1 VVKVILPETN
11 SAARTLFRSKP
22 IQNSKQD
29 RILGALFGAAVGD
42 VMGTSIAGVNSDL
55 IKEKYGQWGISA
67 PPYNSFVSHNFQLT
81 LFALDALINC
91 TQRSQKLS
99 IKEITDCLLKCVKEW
114 ENVVNHPNLFHG
126 INHLADKNA
135 VCTDFMKNYPLWRF
149 KRPGAKNKNFD
160 KAELVNPLI
169 LAVLLCA
176 NQKTVQEV
184 FNEFGK
190 SLGHTPIQI
199 DIEAFVSFF
208 SNQETITKQAKIDG
222 LTKMCEKINSSARPD
237 LIGMIAGFEHGAKY
251 GINAFKQIWYLRIDA
266 MNLCEQMG
274 WRTGRAFKSSS

>member
-1 VVKVILPETN
+1 MVKVILPETN

-42 VMGTSIAGVNSDL
+42 VMGSTITGVNSEL

-81 LFALDALINC
+81 LFALDAIINC
-91 TQRSQKLS
+91 TQKSQKLS
-99 IKEITDCLLKCVKEW
+99 IKDIAHCLTKCVKEW
-114 ENVVNHPNLFHG
+114 EKVVNNPNLFHG

-149 KRPGAKNKNFD
+149 KRPGLKNKND
-160 KAELVNPLI
+160 ELAELINPLL

-176 NQKTVQEV
+176 NQKTSQEV
-184 FNEFGK
+184 FNELVI
-190 SLGHTPIQI
+190 SLGKPTLQI
-199 DIEAFVSFF
+199 DTEVFGSLF
-208 SNQETITKQAKIDG
+208 SNQEIITKQAKIDG
-222 LTKMCEKINSSARPD
+222 LNKMCEKINSSSRPD
-237 LIGMIAGFEHGAKY
+237 LMGMIAGFEHGAKY

-274 WRTGRAFKSSS
+274 WRVGRAFKSS

>member
-1 VVKVILPETN
+1 MILPETN

-42 VMGTSIAGVNSDL
+42 VMGSTITGVNSEL

-81 LFALDALINC
+81 LFALDAIINC
-91 TQRSQKLS
+91 TQKSQKLS
-99 IKEITDCLLKCVKEW
+99 IKDIAHCLTKCLKEW
-114 ENVVNHPNLFHG
+114 EKVVNNPNLFHG

-149 KRPGAKNKNFD
+149 KRPGLKNKND
-160 KAELVNPLI
+160 ELAELINPLL

-176 NQKTVQEV
+176 NQKTSQEV
-184 FNEFGK
+184 FNELVI
-190 SLGHTPIQI
+190 SLGKPTLQI
-199 DIEAFVSFF
+199 DTEVFGSLF
-208 SNQETITKQAKIDG
+208 SNQEIITKQAKIDG
-222 LTKMCEKINSSARPD
+222 LNKMCEKINSSSRPD
-237 LIGMIAGFEHGAKY
+237 LMGMIAGFEHGAKY

-274 WRTGRAFKSSS
+274 WRVGRAFKSS

>member
-1 VVKVILPETN
+1 MILPETN

-42 VMGTSIAGVNSDL
+42 VMGSTITGVNSEL
-55 IKEKYGQWGISA
+55 IKEKYGQWGITA

-81 LFALDALINC
+81 LFALDAIINC
-91 TQRSQKLS
+91 TQKSQKLS
-99 IKEITDCLLKCVKEW
+99 IKDIAHCLTKCVKEW
-114 ENVVNHPNLFHG
+114 EKVVNNPNLFHG

-149 KRPGAKNKNFD
+149 KRPGLKNKND
-160 KAELVNPLI
+160 ELAELINPLL

-176 NQKTVQEV
+176 NQKTSQEV
-184 FNEFGK
+184 FNELVI
-190 SLGHTPIQI
+190 SLGKPTIQI
-199 DIEAFVSFF
+199 DTEIFGYLF
-208 SNQETITKQAKIDG
+208 SNQEIITKQAKIDG
-222 LTKMCEKINSSARPD
+222 LNKMCEKINSSSRPD
-237 LIGMIAGFEHGAKY
+237 LMGMIAGFEHGAKY

-274 WRTGRAFKSSS
+274 WRVGRAFKSS

>member
-1 VVKVILPETN
+1 MILPETN

-42 VMGTSIAGVNSDL
+42 VMGSTITGVNSEL

-81 LFALDALINC
+81 LFALDAIINC
-91 TQRSQKLS
+91 TQKSQKLS
-99 IKEITDCLLKCVKEW
+99 IKDIAHCLTKCLKEW
-114 ENVVNHPNLFHG
+114 EKVVNNPNLFHG
-126 INHLADKNA
+126 INHLADKNT

-149 KRPGAKNKNFD
+149 KRPGLKNKND
-160 KAELVNPLI
+160 ELAELVNPML

-176 NQKTVQEV
+176 NQKTSQEV
-184 FNEFGK
+184 FNELVI
-190 SLGHTPIQI
+190 SLGKPTIQI
-199 DIEAFVSFF
+199 DTEIFGSLF
-208 SNQETITKQAKIDG
+208 SNQEIITKQAKIDG
-222 LTKMCEKINSSARPD
+222 LNKMCEKINSSSRPD
-237 LIGMIAGFEHGAKY
+237 LMGMIAGFEHGAKY

-274 WRTGRAFKSSS
+274 WRVGRAFKSS

>member
-1 VVKVILPETN
+1 MILPETN

-42 VMGTSIAGVNSDL
+42 VMGSTITGVNSEL

-81 LFALDALINC
+81 LFALDAIINC
-91 TQRSQKLS
+91 TQKSQKLS
-99 IKEITDCLLKCVKEW
+99 IKDIAHCLTKCVKEW
-114 ENVVNHPNLFHG
+114 EKVVNNPILFHG

-149 KRPGAKNKNFD
+149 KRPGLKNKND
-160 KAELVNPLI
+160 ELAELVNPML

-176 NQKTVQEV
+176 NQKTSQEV
-184 FNEFGK
+184 FNELVI
-190 SLGHTPIQI
+190 SLGKPTIQI
-199 DIEAFVSFF
+199 DTEIFGSLF
-208 SNQETITKQAKIDG
+208 SNQEIITKQAKIDG
-222 LTKMCEKINSSARPD
+222 LNKMCEKINSSSRPD
-237 LIGMIAGFEHGAKY
+237 LMGMIAGFEHGAKY

-274 WRTGRAFKSSS
+274 WRVGRAFKSS

>member
-42 VMGTSIAGVNSDL
+42 VMGSTITGVNSEL

-81 LFALDALINC
+81 LFALDAIINC
-91 TQRSQKLS
+91 TQKSQKLS
-99 IKEITDCLLKCVKEW
+99 IKDIAHCLTKCVKEW
-114 ENVVNHPNLFHG
+114 EKVVNNPNLFHG

-149 KRPGAKNKNFD
+149 KRPGLKNKND
-160 KAELVNPLI
+160 ELAELINPLL

-176 NQKTVQEV
+176 NQKTSQEV
-184 FNEFGK
+184 FNELVI
-190 SLGHTPIQI
+190 SLGKPTLQI
-199 DIEAFVSFF
+199 DTEVFGSLF
-208 SNQETITKQAKIDG
+208 SNQEIITKQAKIDG
-222 LTKMCEKINSSARPD
+222 LNRMCEKINSSSRPD
-237 LIGMIAGFEHGAKY
+237 LMGMIAGFEHGAKY

-274 WRTGRAFKSSS
+274 WRVGRAFKSS

>member
-1 VVKVILPETN
+1 MILPETN

-42 VMGTSIAGVNSDL
+42 VMGSTITGVNSEL

-81 LFALDALINC
+81 LFALDAIINC
-91 TQRSQKLS
+91 TQKSQKLS
-99 IKEITDCLLKCVKEW
+99 IKDIAHCLTKCLKEW
-114 ENVVNHPNLFHG
+114 EKVVNNPNLFHG
-126 INHLADKNA
+126 INHLADKNT

-149 KRPGAKNKNFD
+149 KRPGLKNKND
-160 KAELVNPLI
+160 ELAELVNPML

-176 NQKTVQEV
+176 NQKTSQEV
-184 FNEFGK
+184 FNELVI
-190 SLGHTPIQI
+190 SLGKPTLQI
-199 DIEAFVSFF
+199 DTEVFGSLF
-208 SNQETITKQAKIDG
+208 SNQEIITKQAKIDG
-222 LTKMCEKINSSARPD
+222 LNKMCEKINSSSRPD
-237 LIGMIAGFEHGAKY
+237 LMGMIAGFEHGAKY

-274 WRTGRAFKSSS
+274 WRVGRAFKSS

>member
-1 VVKVILPETN
+1 MILPETN

-42 VMGTSIAGVNSDL
+42 VMGSTITGVNSEL

-81 LFALDALINC
+81 LFALDAIINC

-99 IKEITDCLLKCVKEW
+99 IKDIAHCLTKCVKEW
-114 ENVVNHPNLFHG
+114 EKVVNNPNLFHG

-149 KRPGAKNKNFD
+149 KRPGLKNKND
-160 KAELVNPLI
+160 ELAELVNPLL

-176 NQKTVQEV
+176 NQKTSQEV
-184 FNEFGK
+184 FNELVI
-190 SLGHTPIQI
+190 SLGKPTLQI
-199 DIEAFVSFF
+199 DTEVFGSLF
-208 SNQETITKQAKIDG
+208 SNQEIITKQAKIDG
-222 LTKMCEKINSSARPD
+222 LNKMCEKINSSSRPD
-237 LIGMIAGFEHGAKY
+237 LMGMIAGFEHGAKY

-274 WRTGRAFKSSS
+274 WRVGRAFKSS

>member
-1 VVKVILPETN
+1 MVKVILPETN

-22 IQNSKQD
+22 ILNSKQD

-42 VMGTSIAGVNSDL
+42 VMGSTITGVNSEL

-81 LFALDALINC
+81 LFALDAIINC
-91 TQRSQKLS
+91 TQKSQKLS
-99 IKEITDCLLKCVKEW
+99 IKDIAHCLTKCLKEW
-114 ENVVNHPNLFHG
+114 EKVVNNPNLFHG

-149 KRPGAKNKNFD
+149 KRPGLKNKND
-160 KAELVNPLI
+160 ELAELVNPML

-176 NQKTVQEV
+176 NQKTSQEV
-184 FNEFGK
+184 FNELVI
-190 SLGHTPIQI
+190 SLGKPTLQI
-199 DIEAFVSFF
+199 DTEVFGSLF
-208 SNQETITKQAKIDG
+208 SNQEIITKQAKIDG
-222 LTKMCEKINSSARPD
+222 LNRMCEKINSSSRPD
-237 LIGMIAGFEHGAKY
+237 LMGMIAGFEHGAKY

-274 WRTGRAFKSSS
+274 WRVGRAFKSS

>member
-1 VVKVILPETN
+1 MILPETN

-42 VMGTSIAGVNSDL
+42 VMGSTITGVNSEL

-81 LFALDALINC
+81 LFALDAIINC
-91 TQRSQKLS
+91 TQKSQKLS
-99 IKEITDCLLKCVKEW
+99 IKDIAHCLTKCVKEW
-114 ENVVNHPNLFHG
+114 EKVVNNPNLFHG

-149 KRPGAKNKNFD
+149 KRPGLKNKND
-160 KAELVNPLI
+160 ELAELVNPLL

-176 NQKTVQEV
+176 NQKTSQEV
-184 FNEFGK
+184 FNELVISFGK
-190 SLGHTPIQI
+190 PTLQI
-199 DIEAFVSFF
+199 DTEVFGSLF
-208 SNQETITKQAKIDG
+208 SNQEIITKQAKIDG
-222 LTKMCEKINSSARPD
+222 LNKMCEKINSSSRPD
-237 LIGMIAGFEHGAKY
+237 LMGMIAGFEHGAKY

-274 WRTGRAFKSSS
+274 WRVGRAFKSS

>member
-1 VVKVILPETN
+1 MILPETN

-42 VMGTSIAGVNSDL
+42 VMGSTITGVNSEL

-81 LFALDALINC
+81 LFALDAIINC
-91 TQRSQKLS
+91 TQKSQKLS
-99 IKEITDCLLKCVKEW
+99 IKDIAHCLTKCVKEW
-114 ENVVNHPNLFHG
+114 EKVVNNPNLFHG

-149 KRPGAKNKNFD
+149 KRPGLKNKND
-160 KAELVNPLI
+160 ELAELINPLL

-176 NQKTVQEV
+176 NQKTSQEV
-184 FNEFGK
+184 FNELVI
-190 SLGHTPIQI
+190 SLGKPTLQI
-199 DIEAFVSFF
+199 DTEVFGSLF
-208 SNQETITKQAKIDG
+208 SNQEIITKQAKIVG
-222 LTKMCEKINSSARPD
+222 LNRMCEKINSSSRPD
-237 LIGMIAGFEHGAKY
+237 LMGMIAGFEHGAKY

-274 WRTGRAFKSSS
+274 WRVGRAFKSS

>member
-1 VVKVILPETN
+1 MILPETN

-42 VMGTSIAGVNSDL
+42 VMGSTITGVNSEL

-67 PPYNSFVSHNFQLT
+67 PPYNSFVSHNFQLI
-81 LFALDALINC
+81 LFALDAILNC
-91 TQRSQKLS
+91 TQKSQKLS
-99 IKEITDCLLKCVKEW
+99 IKDIAHCLTKCVKEW
-114 ENVVNHPNLFHG
+114 EKVVNNPNLFHG

-149 KRPGAKNKNFD
+149 KRPGLKNKND
-160 KAELVNPLI
+160 ELAELINPLL

-176 NQKTVQEV
+176 NQKTSQEV
-184 FNEFGK
+184 FNELVI
-190 SLGHTPIQI
+190 SLGKPTIQI
-199 DIEAFVSFF
+199 DTEIFGYLF
-208 SNQETITKQAKIDG
+208 SNQEIITKQAKIDG
-222 LTKMCEKINSSARPD
+222 LNKMCEKINSSSRPD
-237 LIGMIAGFEHGAKY
+237 LMGMIAGFEHGAKY

-274 WRTGRAFKSSS
+274 WRVGRAFKSS

>member
-1 VVKVILPETN
+1 MILPETN

-42 VMGTSIAGVNSDL
+42 VMGSAITGVNSEL

-81 LFALDALINC
+81 LFALDAIINC
-91 TQRSQKLS
+91 TQKSQKLS
-99 IKEITDCLLKCVKEW
+99 IKDIADCLTKCVKEW
-114 ENVVNHPNLFHG
+114 EKVVNNPNLFHG

-149 KRPGAKNKNFD
+149 KRPGSKNRND
-160 KAELVNPLI
+160 ELAELINPLL

-176 NQKTVQEV
+176 NQKTSQEV
-184 FNEFGK
+184 FNELAI
-190 SLGHTPIQI
+190 SLGKPTIHI
-199 DIEAFVSFF
+199 DTEVFGSLF
-208 SNQETITKQAKIDG
+208 SNQEIITKQAKIDG
-222 LTKMCEKINSSARPD
+222 LNKMCEKINSSSRPD
-237 LIGMIAGFEHGAKY
+237 LMGMIAGFEHGAKY

-274 WRTGRAFKSSS
+274 WRVGRAFKSF

>member
-1 VVKVILPETN
+1 MILPETN

-42 VMGTSIAGVNSDL
+42 VMGSTITGVNSEL

-81 LFALDALINC
+81 LFALDAIINC
-91 TQRSQKLS
+91 TQKSQKLS
-99 IKEITDCLLKCVKEW
+99 IKDIAHCLTKCLKEW
-114 ENVVNHPNLFHG
+114 EKVVNNPNLFHG

-149 KRPGAKNKNFD
+149 KRPGLKNKND
-160 KAELVNPLI
+160 ELAELINPLL

-176 NQKTVQEV
+176 NQKTSQEV
-184 FNEFGK
+184 FNELVI
-190 SLGHTPIQI
+190 SLGKPTLQI
-199 DIEAFVSFF
+199 DTEVFGSLF
-208 SNQETITKQAKIDG
+208 SNQEIITKQAKIDG
-222 LTKMCEKINSSARPD
+222 LNRMCEKINSSSRPD
-237 LIGMIAGFEHGAKY
+237 LMGMIAGFEHGAKY

-274 WRTGRAFKSSS
+274 WRVGRAFKSS

>member
-1 VVKVILPETN
+1 MILPETN

-22 IQNSKQD
+22 ILNSKQD

-42 VMGTSIAGVNSDL
+42 VMGYTITGVNSEL
-55 IKEKYGQWGISA
+55 MKEKYGQWGISA

-81 LFALDALINC
+81 LFALDAIINC
-91 TQRSQKLS
+91 TQKSQKLS
-99 IKEITDCLLKCVKEW
+99 IKDIAHCLTKCVKEW
-114 ENVVNHPNLFHG
+114 EKVVNNPNLFHG

-149 KRPGAKNKNFD
+149 KRPGSKNKND
-160 KAELVNPLI
+160 ELAELVNPLL

-176 NQKTVQEV
+176 NQKTSQEV
-184 FNEFGK
+184 LNELVISLGK
-190 SLGHTPIQI
+190 STIQI
-199 DIEAFVSFF
+199 DTEVFGSLF
-208 SNQETITKQAKIDG
+208 SNQEIITKQAKIDG
-222 LTKMCEKINSSARPD
+222 LNKMCEKINSSSRPD
-237 LIGMIAGFEHGAKY
+237 LMGMIAGFEHGAKY

-274 WRTGRAFKSSS
+274 WRVGRAFKSS

>member
-1 VVKVILPETN
+1 MILPETN

-42 VMGTSIAGVNSDL
+42 VMGSTITGVNSEL

-81 LFALDALINC
+81 LFALDAIINC
-91 TQRSQKLS
+91 TQKSQKLS
-99 IKEITDCLLKCVKEW
+99 IKDIAHCLTKCVQEW
-114 ENVVNHPNLFHG
+114 EKVVNNPNLFHG

-149 KRPGAKNKNFD
+149 KRPGLKNKND
-160 KAELVNPLI
+160 ELAELVNPLL

-176 NQKTVQEV
+176 NQKTSQEV
-184 FNEFGK
+184 FNELVI
-190 SLGHTPIQI
+190 SLGKPTIQI
-199 DIEAFVSFF
+199 DTEIFGYLF
-208 SNQETITKQAKIDG
+208 SNQEIITKQAKIDG
-222 LTKMCEKINSSARPD
+222 LNKMCEKINSSSRPD
-237 LIGMIAGFEHGAKY
+237 LLGMIAGFEHGAKY

-274 WRTGRAFKSSS
+274 WRVGRAFKSS

>member
-1 VVKVILPETN
+1 MILPETN

-42 VMGTSIAGVNSDL
+42 VMGSTITGVNSEL

-81 LFALDALINC
+81 LFALDAIINC
-91 TQRSQKLS
+91 TQKSQKLS
-99 IKEITDCLLKCVKEW
+99 IKDIAHCLTKCLKEW
-114 ENVVNHPNLFHG
+114 EKVVNNPNLFHG
-126 INHLADKNA
+126 INHLADKNT

-149 KRPGAKNKNFD
+149 KRPGLKNKND
-160 KAELVNPLI
+160 ELAELVNPML

-176 NQKTVQEV
+176 NQKTSQEV
-184 FNEFGK
+184 FNELVI
-190 SLGHTPIQI
+190 SLGQPTLQI
-199 DIEAFVSFF
+199 DTEVFGSLF
-208 SNQETITKQAKIDG
+208 SNQEIITKQAKIDG
-222 LTKMCEKINSSARPD
+222 LNKMCEKINSSSRPD
-237 LIGMIAGFEHGAKY
+237 LMGMIAGFEHGAKY

-274 WRTGRAFKSSS
+274 WRVGRAFKSS

>member
-1 VVKVILPETN
+1 MILPETN

-42 VMGTSIAGVNSDL
+42 VMGSAITGVNSEL

-81 LFALDALINC
+81 LFALDAIINC
-91 TQRSQKLS
+91 TKKSQKLS
-99 IKEITDCLLKCVKEW
+99 IKDIADCLTKCVKEW
-114 ENVVNHPNLFHG
+114 EKVVNNPNLFHG

-149 KRPGAKNKNFD
+149 KRPGSKNRYD
-160 KAELVNPLI
+160 ELAELINPLL

-176 NQKTVQEV
+176 NQKTSQEV
-184 FNEFGK
+184 FNELVI
-190 SLGHTPIQI
+190 SLGKPTIQI
-199 DIEAFVSFF
+199 DTEVFGSLFG
-208 SNQETITKQAKIDG
+208 NQEIITKQAKIDG
-222 LTKMCEKINSSARPD
+222 LNKMCEKINSSSRPD
-237 LIGMIAGFEHGAKY
+237 LMGMIAGFEHGAKY

-274 WRTGRAFKSSS
+274 WRVGRAFKSS

>member
-1 VVKVILPETN
+1 MILPETN

-42 VMGTSIAGVNSDL
+42 VMGSTITGVNSEL

-81 LFALDALINC
+81 LFALDAIINC
-91 TQRSQKLS
+91 TQKSQKLS
-99 IKEITDCLLKCVKEW
+99 IKDIAHCLTKCVKEW
-114 ENVVNHPNLFHG
+114 EKVVNNPNLFHG
-126 INHLADKNA
+126 ISHLADKNA

-149 KRPGAKNKNFD
+149 KRPGLKNKND
-160 KAELVNPLI
+160 ELAELINPLL

-176 NQKTVQEV
+176 NQKTSQEV
-184 FNEFGK
+184 FNELVI
-190 SLGHTPIQI
+190 SLGKPTLQI
-199 DIEAFVSFF
+199 DTEVFGSLF
-208 SNQETITKQAKIDG
+208 SNQEIITKQAKIDG
-222 LTKMCEKINSSARPD
+222 LNRMCEKINSSSRPD
-237 LIGMIAGFEHGAKY
+237 LMGMIAGFEHGAKY

-274 WRTGRAFKSSS
+274 WRVGRAFKSS

>member
-1 VVKVILPETN
+1 MILPETN

-42 VMGTSIAGVNSDL
+42 VMGSAITGVNSEL

-81 LFALDALINC
+81 LFALDAIINC
-91 TQRSQKLS
+91 TQKSQKLS
-99 IKEITDCLLKCVKEW
+99 IKDIADCLTKCVKEW
-114 ENVVNHPNLFHG
+114 EKVVNNPNLFHG

-149 KRPGAKNKNFD
+149 KRPGSKYKSD
-160 KAELVNPLI
+160 ELAELTNPLL

-176 NQKTVQEV
+176 NQKTSQEV
-184 FNEFGK
+184 FNELAI
-190 SLGHTPIQI
+190 SLGKPIIHI
-199 DIEAFVSFF
+199 DTEVFGSLFN
-208 SNQETITKQAKIDG
+208 NQEIITKQAKIDG
-222 LTKMCEKINSSARPD
+222 LNKMCEKINSSSRPD
-237 LIGMIAGFEHGAKY
+237 LMGMIAGFEHGAKY

-274 WRTGRAFKSSS
+274 WRVGRAF

>member
-1 VVKVILPETN
+1 MILPETN

-42 VMGTSIAGVNSDL
+42 VMGSTITGVNSEL
-55 IKEKYGQWGISA
+55 IKEKYGQWGITA

-81 LFALDALINC
+81 LFALDAIINC
-91 TQRSQKLS
+91 TQKSQKLS
-99 IKEITDCLLKCVKEW
+99 IKDIAHCLTKCVKEW
-114 ENVVNHPNLFHG
+114 EKVVNNPNLFHG
-126 INHLADKNA
+126 INHLADKNT

-149 KRPGAKNKNFD
+149 KRPGLKNKND
-160 KAELVNPLI
+160 KLAELINPLL

-176 NQKTVQEV
+176 NQKTSQEV
-184 FNEFGK
+184 FNELVI
-190 SLGHTPIQI
+190 SLGKPTIQI
-199 DIEAFVSFF
+199 DTEVFGYLF
-208 SNQETITKQAKIDG
+208 SNQEIITKQAKIDG
-222 LTKMCEKINSSARPD
+222 LNKMCEKINSSSRPD
-237 LIGMIAGFEHGAKY
+237 LMGMIAGFEHGAKY

-274 WRTGRAFKSSS
+274 WRVGRAFKSS

>member
-1 VVKVILPETN
+1 MVKVILPETN

-42 VMGTSIAGVNSDL
+42 VMGSTITGVNSEL
-55 IKEKYGQWGISA
+55 IKEKYGQWGITA

-81 LFALDALINC
+81 LFALDAIINC
-91 TQRSQKLS
+91 TQKSQKLS
-99 IKEITDCLLKCVKEW
+99 IKDIAHCLTKCVKEW
-114 ENVVNHPNLFHG
+114 EKVVNNPNLFHG
-126 INHLADKNA
+126 INHLADKNT

-149 KRPGAKNKNFD
+149 KRPGLKNKND
-160 KAELVNPLI
+160 KLAELINPLL

-176 NQKTVQEV
+176 NQKTSQEV
-184 FNEFGK
+184 FNELVI
-190 SLGHTPIQI
+190 SLGKPTIQI
-199 DIEAFVSFF
+199 DTEIFGYLF
-208 SNQETITKQAKIDG
+208 SNQEVITKQAKIDG
-222 LTKMCEKINSSARPD
+222 LNKMCEKINSSSRPD
-237 LIGMIAGFEHGAKY
+237 LMGMIAGFEHGAKY

-274 WRTGRAFKSSS
+274 WRVGRAFKSS

>member
-1 VVKVILPETN
+1 MILPETN

-42 VMGTSIAGVNSDL
+42 VMGSAITGVNSEL

-81 LFALDALINC
+81 LFALDAIINC
-91 TQRSQKLS
+91 TQKSQKLS
-99 IKEITDCLLKCVKEW
+99 IKDIADCLTKCVKEW
-114 ENVVNHPNLFHG
+114 EKVVNNPNLFHG
-126 INHLADKNA
+126 INHLADKKA

-149 KRPGAKNKNFD
+149 KRPGSKNKND
-160 KAELVNPLI
+160 ELAELINPLL

-176 NQKTVQEV
+176 NQKTSQEV
-184 FNEFGK
+184 FNELVVSFGK
-190 SLGHTPIQI
+190 PTIQI
-199 DIEAFVSFF
+199 DTEVFGSLFN
-208 SNQETITKQAKIDG
+208 NQEIITKQAKIDG
-222 LTKMCEKINSSARPD
+222 LNKMCEKINSSSRPD
-237 LIGMIAGFEHGAKY
+237 LMGMIAGFEHGAKY

-274 WRTGRAFKSSS
+274 WRVGRAFKNS

>member
-1 VVKVILPETN
+1 MILPETN

-42 VMGTSIAGVNSDL
+42 VMGFAITGVNSEL
-55 IKEKYGQWGISA
+55 IKDKYGQWGISA

-81 LFALDALINC
+81 LFALDAIINC
-91 TQRSQKLS
+91 TQKSQKLS
-99 IKEITDCLLKCVKEW
+99 IKDIADCLAKCVKEW
-114 ENVVNHPNLFHG
+114 EKVVNNPNLFHG

-149 KRPGAKNKNFD
+149 KRPGLKNRND
-160 KAELVNPLI
+160 ELAELINPLL

-176 NQKTVQEV
+176 NQKTSEEV
-184 FNEFGK
+184 FNELVI
-190 SLGHTPIQI
+190 SLGKPTIYV
-199 DIEAFVSFF
+199 DTEFFGSLF
-208 SNQETITKQAKIDG
+208 SNQEIITKQAKIDG
-222 LTKMCEKINSSARPD
+222 LNRMCEKINSSSRPD
-237 LIGMIAGFEHGAKY
+237 LMGMIAGFEHGAKY

-274 WRTGRAFKSSS
+274 WKAGRAFKSSP

>member
-1 VVKVILPETN
+1 MILPETN

-42 VMGTSIAGVNSDL
+42 VMGSTITGVNSEL

-81 LFALDALINC
+81 LFALDAIINC
-91 TQRSQKLS
+91 TQKSQKLS
-99 IKEITDCLLKCVKEW
+99 IKDIAHCLTKCLKEW
-114 ENVVNHPNLFHG
+114 EKVVNNPNLFHG

-149 KRPGAKNKNFD
+149 KRPGLKNKND
-160 KAELVNPLI
+160 ELAELVNPML

-176 NQKTVQEV
+176 NQKTSQEV
-184 FNEFGK
+184 FNELVI
-190 SLGHTPIQI
+190 SLGKPTIQI
-199 DIEAFVSFF
+199 DTEIFGSLF
-208 SNQETITKQAKIDG
+208 SNQEIITKQAKIDG
-222 LTKMCEKINSSARPD
+222 LNKMCEKINSSSRPD
-237 LIGMIAGFEHGAKY
+237 LMGMIAGFEHGAKY

-274 WRTGRAFKSSS
+274 WRVGRAFKSS

>member
-1 VVKVILPETN
+1 MILPETN

-42 VMGTSIAGVNSDL
+42 VMGSTITGVNSEL

-81 LFALDALINC
+81 LFALDAIINC
-91 TQRSQKLS
+91 TQKSQKLS
-99 IKEITDCLLKCVKEW
+99 IKDIAHCLTKCVKEW
-114 ENVVNHPNLFHG
+114 EKVVNNPNLFHG

-149 KRPGAKNKNFD
+149 KRPGLKNKND
-160 KAELVNPLI
+160 ELAELINPLL

-176 NQKTVQEV
+176 NQKTSQEV
-184 FNEFGK
+184 FNELVI
-190 SLGHTPIQI
+190 SLGKPTLQI
-199 DIEAFVSFF
+199 DTEVFGSLF
-208 SNQETITKQAKIDG
+208 SNQEIITKQAKIDG
-222 LTKMCEKINSSARPD
+222 LNKMCEKINSSSRPD
-237 LIGMIAGFEHGAKY
+237 LMGMIAGFEHGAKY

-274 WRTGRAFKSSS
+274 WRVGRAFKSS

>member
-1 VVKVILPETN
+1 MILPETN

-42 VMGTSIAGVNSDL
+42 VMGSTITGVNSEL

-81 LFALDALINC
+81 LFALDAIINC
-91 TQRSQKLS
+91 TQKSQKLS
-99 IKEITDCLLKCVKEW
+99 IKDIAHCLTKCVKEW
-114 ENVVNHPNLFHG
+114 EKVVNNPNLFHG
-126 INHLADKNA
+126 INHLADKNT

-149 KRPGAKNKNFD
+149 KRPGLKNKND
-160 KAELVNPLI
+160 KLAELINPLL

-176 NQKTVQEV
+176 NQKTSQEV
-184 FNEFGK
+184 FNELVI
-190 SLGHTPIQI
+190 SLGKPTIQI
-199 DIEAFVSFF
+199 DTEVFGSLF
-208 SNQETITKQAKIDG
+208 SNQEIITKQAKIDG
-222 LTKMCEKINSSARPD
+222 LNKMCEKINSSSRPD
-237 LIGMIAGFEHGAKY
+237 LMGMIAGFEHGAKY

-274 WRTGRAFKSSS
+274 WRVGRAFKSS

>member
-1 VVKVILPETN
+1 MILPETN

-42 VMGTSIAGVNSDL
+42 VMGSTITGVNSEL

-81 LFALDALINC
+81 LFALDAIINC
-91 TQRSQKLS
+91 TQKSQKLS
-99 IKEITDCLLKCVKEW
+99 IKDIAHCLTKCLKEW
-114 ENVVNHPNLFHG
+114 EKVVNNPNLFHG

-149 KRPGAKNKNFD
+149 KRPGLKNRND
-160 KAELVNPLI
+160 ELAELVNPML

-176 NQKTVQEV
+176 NQKTSQEV
-184 FNEFGK
+184 FNELVI
-190 SLGHTPIQI
+190 SLGKPTLQI
-199 DIEAFVSFF
+199 DTEVFGSLF
-208 SNQETITKQAKIDG
+208 SNQEIITKQAKIDG
-222 LTKMCEKINSSARPD
+222 LNKMCEKINSSSRPD
-237 LIGMIAGFEHGAKY
+237 LMGMIAGFEHGAKY

-274 WRTGRAFKSSS
+274 WRVGRAFKSS

>member
-1 VVKVILPETN
+1 MILPETN

-42 VMGTSIAGVNSDL
+42 VMGSTITGVNSEL

-81 LFALDALINC
+81 LFALDAIINC
-91 TQRSQKLS
+91 TQKSQKLS
-99 IKEITDCLLKCVKEW
+99 IKDIAHCLTKCVKEW
-114 ENVVNHPNLFHG
+114 EKVVNNPNLFHG

-149 KRPGAKNKNFD
+149 KRPGLKNKND
-160 KAELVNPLI
+160 ELAELVNPML

-176 NQKTVQEV
+176 NQKTSQEV
-184 FNEFGK
+184 FNELVI
-190 SLGHTPIQI
+190 SLGQPTLQI
-199 DIEAFVSFF
+199 DTEVFGSLF
-208 SNQETITKQAKIDG
+208 SNQEIITKQAKIDG
-222 LTKMCEKINSSARPD
+222 LNKMCEKINSSSRPD
-237 LIGMIAGFEHGAKY
+237 LMGMIAGFEHGAKY

-274 WRTGRAFKSSS
+274 WRVGRAFKSS

>member
-1 VVKVILPETN
+1 MILPETN

-42 VMGTSIAGVNSDL
+42 VMGSTITGVNSEL

-81 LFALDALINC
+81 LFALDAIINC
-91 TQRSQKLS
+91 TQKSQKLS
-99 IKEITDCLLKCVKEW
+99 IKDIAHCLTKCVKEW
-114 ENVVNHPNLFHG
+114 EKVVNNPNLFHG

-149 KRPGAKNKNFD
+149 KRPGLKNKND
-160 KAELVNPLI
+160 ELAELVNPML

-176 NQKTVQEV
+176 NQKTSQEV
-184 FNEFGK
+184 FNELVI
-190 SLGHTPIQI
+190 SLGKPTIQI
-199 DIEAFVSFF
+199 DTEIFGSLF
-208 SNQETITKQAKIDG
+208 SNQEIITKQAKIDG
-222 LTKMCEKINSSARPD
+222 LNKMCEKINSSSRPD
-237 LIGMIAGFEHGAKY
+237 LMGMIAGFEHGAKY

-274 WRTGRAFKSSS
+274 WRVGRAFKSS

>member
-1 VVKVILPETN
+1 MILPETN

-42 VMGTSIAGVNSDL
+42 VMGSTITGVNSEL

-81 LFALDALINC
+81 LFALDAIINC
-91 TQRSQKLS
+91 TQKSQKLS
-99 IKEITDCLLKCVKEW
+99 IKDIADCLTKCVKEW
-114 ENVVNHPNLFHG
+114 EKVVNNPNLFHG

-149 KRPGAKNKNFD
+149 KRPGLKNKND
-160 KAELVNPLI
+160 ELAELINPLL

-176 NQKTVQEV
+176 NQKTSQEV
-184 FNEFGK
+184 FNELVI
-190 SLGHTPIQI
+190 SLGKPTLQI
-199 DIEAFVSFF
+199 DTEVFGSLF
-208 SNQETITKQAKIDG
+208 SNQEIITKQAKIDG
-222 LTKMCEKINSSARPD
+222 LNKMCEKINSSSRPD
-237 LIGMIAGFEHGAKY
+237 LMGMIAGFEHGAKY

-274 WRTGRAFKSSS
+274 WRVGRAFKSS

>member
-1 VVKVILPETN
+1 MILPETN

-42 VMGTSIAGVNSDL
+42 VMGYTITGVNSEL
-55 IKEKYGQWGISA
+55 MKEKYGQWGISA

-81 LFALDALINC
+81 LFALDAIINC
-91 TQRSQKLS
+91 TQKSQKLS
-99 IKEITDCLLKCVKEW
+99 IKDIAHCLTKCVKEW
-114 ENVVNHPNLFHG
+114 EKVVNNPNLFHG

-149 KRPGAKNKNFD
+149 KRPGSKNKND
-160 KAELVNPLI
+160 ELAELVNPLL

-176 NQKTVQEV
+176 NQKTSQEV
-184 FNEFGK
+184 LNELVISLGK
-190 SLGHTPIQI
+190 STIQI
-199 DIEAFVSFF
+199 DTEVFGSLF
-208 SNQETITKQAKIDG
+208 SNQEIITKQAKIDG
-222 LTKMCEKINSSARPD
+222 LNKMCEKINSSSRPD
-237 LIGMIAGFEHGAKY
+237 LMGMIAGFEHGAKY

-274 WRTGRAFKSSS
+274 WRVGRAFKSS